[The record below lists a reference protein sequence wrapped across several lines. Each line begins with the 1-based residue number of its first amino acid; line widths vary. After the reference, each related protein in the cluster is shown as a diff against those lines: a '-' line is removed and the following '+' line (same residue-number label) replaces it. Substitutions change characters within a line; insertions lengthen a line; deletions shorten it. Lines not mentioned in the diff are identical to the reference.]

1 MNRLLTVTVILFL
14 LVSFSTA
21 QLHNST
27 KTLIHTQTGKT
38 LDPGKLSI
46 FTNMNVFARAG
57 SFIGDNPPDDFRVK
71 DYWLIAGNVI
81 MSYGIVS
88 HLDAS
93 LGLRL
98 YQKTNL
104 DNGQNIPDDVF
115 LTLRAGSF
123 SFARGHFQNALLT
136 SFRFPVAE
144 QHNYPFAEYASG
156 SLEYGFM
163 YAISYFNDAYFPQRG
178 FSVHFNLGFWNHNES
193 GRTFTFDDGSEFE
206 ADRNSKEIRM
216 ALATVFPTRIFD
228 FRFELSGMLFET
240 RPNNF
245 IYSAEEW
252 AFLTP
257 SIRYK
262 ALKGLDFDLGVDI
275 RLSPGDRQWT
285 TASIPD
291 LSRELDLPGSY
302 PDWKIQACANFSF
315 DLFKKQKS
323 IRTVEDYRRE
333 EARQKIDFVEK
344 VLEER
349 ESSRRTQSE
358 LESLRSVRKKT
369 EREVEEL
376 KKIID
381 E

>member
-1 MNRLLTVTVILFL
+1 MNRLLTVVIILFL
-14 LVSFSTA
+14 LVSFSKA
-21 QLHNST
+21 QLQNST
-27 KTLIHTQTGKT
+27 KTLVHTQTGKT
-38 LDPGKLSI
+38 LDSGKLNI
-46 FTNMNVFARAG
+46 FTNLNLFAKTGQYRG
-57 SFIGDNPPDDFRVK
+57 ENPPDDFRVK
-71 DYWLIAGNVI
+71 DYWMIAGNFV
-81 MSYGIVS
+81 MSYGIFS

-93 LGLRL
+93 LGLRV

-123 SFARGHFQNALLT
+123 SFAQGHFQNALLT

-216 ALATVFPTRIFD
+216 ALAAVLPTRVFD
-228 FRFELSGMLFET
+228 FRLELSGMLYET
-240 RPNNF
+240 RPNSF

-262 ALKGLDFDLGVDI
+262 ALKGLDFDLGVDF
-275 RLSPGDRQWT
+275 RLSPGGRQWT
-285 TASIPD
+285 TAPIPD
-291 LSRELDLPGSY
+291 LSKELDLPPNY
-302 PDWKIQACANFSF
+302 PDWKIQAGVNVAF
-315 DLFKKQKS
+315 DLFKKPKS
-323 IRTVEDYRRE
+323 IRTVDEYRRQE
-333 EARQKIDFVEK
+333 TRQKIEFVEK

-358 LESLRSVRKKT
+358 LETLRAVRKKT
-369 EREVEEL
+369 EQEIDEL
-376 KKIID
+376 KKRI
-381 E
+381 EE